1 MSVKQ
6 LESAVA
12 ALPPGER
19 RRFIHW
25 LDDHRH
31 ELVDEA
37 DDFALT
43 AKQKAELQ
51 RRKEAFTARS
61 HQWPGNG
68 RGHLEKIHQHLHARR
83 AQRRLP
89 AAVADIIAAAEW
101 YDDQRAGLGD
111 EFVAEVDSV
120 IRLH

>member
-37 DDFALT
+37 EDFALT

-51 RRKEAFTARS
+51 RRKEAFLANPAMAGQWEGTAER
-61 HQWPGNG
+61 
-68 RGHLEKIHQHLHARR
+68 IHQHLHARR
-83 AQRRLP
+83 ARKTSGRR
-89 AAVADIIAAAEW
+89 
-101 YDDQRAGLGD
+101 R
-111 EFVAEVDSV
+111 
-120 IRLH
+120 

>member
-12 ALPPGER
+12 ALPPDER
-19 RRFIHW
+19 QEFIHW

-43 AKQKAELQ
+43 AEQKAELL
-51 RRKEAFTARS
+51 RRKESFLADPSVAEP
-61 HQWPGNG
+61 WPGTP
-68 RGHLEKIHQHLHARR
+68 EKIHQHLHARR
-83 AQRRLP
+83 SEKAATSRR
-89 AAVADIIAAAEW
+89 
-101 YDDQRAGLGD
+101 
-111 EFVAEVDSV
+111 
-120 IRLH
+120 

>member
-12 ALPPGER
+12 ALPPDER
-19 RRFIHW
+19 QEFIHW

-43 AKQKAELQ
+43 AEQKAELLQ
-51 RRKEAFTARS
+51 RQQSFFVDWGVEQTRHLAQGKLAELF
-61 HQWPGNG
+61 HQSAQN
-68 RGHLEKIHQHLHARR
+68 RNANADELITRAVFARR
-83 AQRRLP
+83 
-89 AAVADIIAAAEW
+89 
-101 YDDQRAGLGD
+101 GL
-111 EFVAEVDSV
+111 EEALKKLRV
-120 IRLH
+120 

>member
-12 ALPPGER
+12 ALPPNER
-19 RRFIHW
+19 LKFIHW

-43 AKQKAELQ
+43 AKQKTELM
-51 RRKEAFTARS
+51 RRKESFLANPSMAEPWEGT
-61 HQWPGNG
+61 P
-68 RGHLEKIHQHLHARR
+68 EKIHQHLHARR
-83 AQRRLP
+83 AQKASSSRR
-89 AAVADIIAAAEW
+89 
-101 YDDQRAGLGD
+101 
-111 EFVAEVDSV
+111 
-120 IRLH
+120 